1 MIISR
6 RFFRRLFY
14 IVRALRNIKTFSF
27 SFLNFVIAKSYPVV
41 YNKAI
46 ADKYSHVILTNR
58 EEATNELRNQ

>member
-1 MIISR
+1 MIITAGGKL
-6 RFFRRLFY
+6 RLLFPV
-14 IVRALRNIKTFSF
+14 IPSQQKTFSF